1 MLLCNKFISF
11 FIIYILFVFSK
22 SYVLIN
28 LKRIENENEINSEY
42 SPEIFVNNIYS
53 NYYGILNVGYPPQKT
68 EVQFSRDYFGLS
80 MKENICLTSN
90 YFNKNKSITL
100 LQTRSHDI
108 DIYSKRIITAYESI
122 EFPVY
127 NTSLKTLSNIED
139 SSFLFIY
146 RKDTND
152 TKLEEFLDKYN
163 PGKACLI
170 FGLKLTCSREDFI
183 CRTFPEILKKKHLAQ
198 SENYHFIYYSDNE
211 KNFNGGYDAAI
222 LIGENPHEYNKDKY
236 KEKNYVKTKA
246 LEMIKDLGWIIE
258 FTNYYFLKDGTK
270 ISLNLTNFNN
280 KIKGWFWFDLNFIIG
295 TQDYLNSIKK
305 NYFNNYSKKCMSEK
319 FQKRYTVIWCDKDF
333 DTKDFP
339 TLYFQNSEYN
349 YIFELTNKD
358 LFEIRGDK
366 KYFLIVFDSLS
377 NYPWKLGKIFLK
389 KYFFN
394 FETDS
399 KQIGFYNN
407 LINDDPDNSDK
418 YNSGFKIWLWFLW
431 SGLIIIVGF
440 GGFFIG
446 NNIRK
451 KNRKKRANELDD
463 EDYEYKQKNIDNK
476 KDELINEGNN
486 YKDNEVL
493 GIN

>member
-1 MLLCNKFISF
+1 M
-11 FIIYILFVFSK
+11 
-22 SYVLIN
+22 IN
-28 LKRIENENEINSEY
+28 
-42 SPEIFVNNIYS
+42 
-53 NYYGILNVGYPPQKT
+53 
-68 EVQFSRDYFGLS
+68 
-80 MKENICLTSN
+80 
-90 YFNKNKSITL
+90 
-100 LQTRSHDI
+100 
-108 DIYSKRIITAYESI
+108 
-122 EFPVY
+122 
-127 NTSLKTLSNIED
+127 
-139 SSFLFIY
+139 
-146 RKDTND
+146 
-152 TKLEEFLDKYN
+152 
-163 PGKACLI
+163 
-170 FGLKLTCSREDFI
+170 
-183 CRTFPEILKKKHLAQ
+183 
-198 SENYHFIYYSDNE
+198 
-211 KNFNGGYDAAI
+211 
-222 LIGENPHEYNKDKY
+222 
-236 KEKNYVKTKA
+236 
-246 LEMIKDLGWIIE
+246 DLGWIIE

-407 LINDDPDNSDK
+407 LINDEPDNSDK
-418 YNSGFKIWLWFLW
+418 YNSGFKLWLWFLW

-476 KDELINEGNN
+476 KDELINEDNN